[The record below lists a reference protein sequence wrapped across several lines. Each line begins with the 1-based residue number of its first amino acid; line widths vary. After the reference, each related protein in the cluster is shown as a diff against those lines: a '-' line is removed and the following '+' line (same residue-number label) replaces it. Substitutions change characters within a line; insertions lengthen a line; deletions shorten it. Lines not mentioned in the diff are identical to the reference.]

1 MRFACSR
8 EICVT
13 VSLTLMPS
21 LVRAAPAE
29 ANVAPATTASAADVG
44 AATGPATSVPPASA
58 AATGPATGAS
68 PPVTGAG
75 NEAAS
80 APAAAAAPVP
90 VTAPGG
96 AVAVEVEPPAS
107 RSRPRTWQ
115 IYQRPLPGA
124 EHSWGPPNGQMP
136 AVVEV
141 SETPV
146 DPNQTPPNGTPR
158 IIIGAVVGTLGLV
171 VLGLGI
177 AARTTDVFG
186 EDRRAGVPLIGGG
199 LVTTAIG
206 WGLFTHGILRR
217 RAFLR
222 WQAGR
227 ATVAIGGAGLQLR
240 F

>member
-1 MRFACSR
+1 MRFARSR

-13 VSLTLMPS
+13 VSLTLIPS
-21 LVRAAPAE
+21 LVNAAPAD
-29 ANVAPATTASAADVG
+29 ANVAPAATAIAQDVG
-44 AATGPATSVPPASA
+44 ATAGPTPSVPPPSA
-58 AATGPATGAS
+58 AAKGPATGVSTPATS
-68 PPVTGAG
+68 AG
-75 NEAAS
+75 DEAAS
-80 APAAAAAPVP
+80 APAAAP

-96 AVAVEVEPPAS
+96 AVAVEAEPPANN
-107 RSRPRTWQ
+107 RSKPRTWQ

-146 DPNQTPPNGTPR
+146 DPNQPPPNGTPR

-227 ATVAIGGAGLQLR
+227 ATVAVGATGLQLR